1 MSVIQ
6 RNVMAGM
13 VAARVPSMKPKKKV
27 TILKIIL
34 SSTGSQWN
42 VFSNGLA
49 CLARLLLSVLAKKE
63 EKKKKKGQGSEGVN
77 NGTWLSA
84 CGIFNLC
91 TDDVADDVA
100 GVCT

>member
-1 MSVIQ
+1 
-6 RNVMAGM
+6 MAGM

-42 VFSNGLA
+42 AFSNGLA

-63 EKKKKKGQGSEGVN
+63 EKKRKKARAAKGLTMAHGCQRVGFSTCAQMMLQMMLQAFVHE
-77 NGTWLSA
+77 
-84 CGIFNLC
+84 
-91 TDDVADDVA
+91 A
-100 GVCT
+100 GFT